1 MSNTNDDT
9 NMTGNADNCDPLRT
23 KSGQGERLKVA
34 AHTEEQIRAFCRSHM
49 LPRQNVVRIRKARDL
64 YGWRPKVLLLLP
76 SWWLGTDS
84 DAVYHAKDRGWKT
97 AEVTEDEVLNGP
109 TQPPPAPVEETKT
122 RAVGKSWVDTQL
134 VEEIAKDI
142 EERILPQ
149 AFKEWYDR
157 SFVDEINMRV
167 SANFA
172 DAMRKAT
179 TPVEAQTG
187 HGLTSMIELGL
198 EPVPITKRPT
208 PETDAQWQTE
218 CCSGASWYRI
228 AERMKNRAADL
239 ERQLAEVTSQR
250 DAAHQKCREYRI
262 VALGAEDALEKMTA
276 QRDEIVEA
284 LGKMLSAFN
293 IMESSEERDVWESA
307 HSVWFMM
314 KGNTNSID
322 ALVNRFLS
330 WKLPESVRVDR
341 IAYEPAG
348 HFDRYGTNLLSASEA
363 KQMIEHLLGVKIQID
378 ESVPDDTVI
387 VKGGEA

>member
-23 KSGQGERLKVA
+23 KSGQGVSG
-34 AHTEEQIRAFCRSHM
+34 SH
-49 LPRQNVVRIRKARDL
+49 A
-64 YGWRPKVLLLLP
+64 
-76 SWWLGTDS
+76 S
-84 DAVYHAKDRGWKT
+84 
-97 AEVTEDEVLNGP
+97 
-109 TQPPPAPVEETKT
+109 
-122 RAVGKSWVDTQL
+122 

-149 AFKEWYDR
+149 AFKEWEDR
-157 SFVDEINMRV
+157 SVVDEINMRV

-172 DAMRKAT
+172 EAMRKAT

-208 PETDAQWQTE
+208 PSPQQEPAPDLTYPLE
-218 CCSGASWYRI
+218 CQI
-228 AERMKNRAADL
+228 EKQHELIDKL
-239 ERQLAEVTSQR
+239 ERHLAEVISQR
-250 DAAHQKCREYRI
+250 DAAHQKCRDYRL

-276 QRDEIVEA
+276 QRDALVEE

-314 KGNTNSID
+314 KGDTNSID